1 MVLPNKMEE
10 LSRRKEVVMK
20 SSRNFLFAM
29 LVLFVLFCLLQ
40 INLPKKFVWSPTF
53 SHVDKQPLGCFV
65 FDSVLTQSLPNGYH
79 VTKKTFFQLDQ
90 EHAKEKISVL
100 MVVNQQDLKQLDVK
114 YLCNIARRGGKVMV
128 VASSSFDDGRNADT
142 VVGDTVGGGKMEE
155 VSVSDDS
162 HENPF
167 VDELERTF
175 KVKIEDGMYF
185 SLRGILSGLRAHDND
200 MYDTIYWNNRETM
213 YAVQPYRMFYN
224 MVGGTL
230 FVDSVPKVKRLAY
243 TLSTAGYDYKYD
255 SLYVGDFTRFDTIV
269 DKKERIER
277 IDTFAIKKVPAAVS
291 VPYGKG
297 EVIFVSSPLLFTNY
311 GMLEGNTFVYI
322 FRLMSYLADL
332 PVYRTEAYVKTD
344 AMLVAEQSPFREFIK
359 RPPLR
364 WALYLALLGVV
375 LFMIFTARRRQRV
388 IPIMS
393 KPANRSLE
401 FIQLIGTLYYQRK
414 DHVDLVRKKFKLFAE
429 ELRKTAGVD
438 ISDVNTDDREY
449 LLLAEKTG
457 MNCDRLKKVIRQIRL
472 VLHSEDNIS
481 VEEMRSLIDAMDT
494 IVRHAKNG

>member
-1 MVLPNKMEE
+1 
-10 LSRRKEVVMK
+10 MK

-40 INLPKKFVWSPTF
+40 VNLPKKFVWSPTF
-53 SHVDKQPLGCFV
+53 SHVDKQPFGCFV

-100 MVVNQQDLKQLDVK
+100 MVVDQHNLKQLDVK

-128 VASSSFDDGRNADT
+128 VASSSFDDGRNTDT
-142 VVGDTVGGGKMEE
+142 VV
-155 VSVSDDS
+155 
-162 HENPF
+162 

-175 KVKIEDGMYF
+175 KVRIEDGMYF
-185 SLRGILSGLRAHDND
+185 SLRGILAGLKAHDND

-213 YAVQPYRMFYN
+213 YAAQSYRMFYN

-243 TLSTAGYDYKYD
+243 TLSTAGYDYKLD
-255 SLYVGDFTRFDTIV
+255 SLYVGDFTGFDTIV
-269 DKKERIER
+269 DEKERIER
-277 IDTFAIKKVPAAVS
+277 IDTFAIKKVPTAVS

-364 WALYLALLGVV
+364 WALYLVLLGVV

-388 IPIMS
+388 IPIIS

-457 MNCDRLKKVIRQIRL
+457 MNSDRLKKVIRQIRL
-472 VLHSEDNIS
+472 VLHSEGNIS

>member
-1 MVLPNKMEE
+1 
-10 LSRRKEVVMK
+10 MK
-20 SSRNFLFAM
+20 SSRNFLFVM
-29 LVLFVLFCLLQ
+29 LALFVLFCLLQ
-40 INLPKKFVWSPTF
+40 VNLPKKFVWSPTF
-53 SHVDKQPLGCFV
+53 SHVDKQPFGCFV

-100 MVVNQQDLKQLDVK
+100 MVVDQQNLKQLDVK

-142 VVGDTVGGGKMEE
+142 VV
-155 VSVSDDS
+155 
-162 HENPF
+162 

-175 KVKIEDGMYF
+175 NVRIEDGTYF
-185 SLRGILSGLRAHDND
+185 SLRGILAGLKAHDND

-213 YAVQPYRMFYN
+213 YAAQSYRMFYN

-243 TLSTAGYDYKYD
+243 TLSTAGYDYRQD
-255 SLYVGDFTRFDTIV
+255 SLYVGDFTGFDTIV
-269 DKKERIER
+269 DEKERIER
-277 IDTFAIKKVPAAVS
+277 IDTFAIKKIPVAVS

-311 GMLEGNTFVYI
+311 GMLEGNTAVYI

-457 MNCDRLKKVIRQIRL
+457 MNSNRLKKVIRQIRL
-472 VLHSEDNIS
+472 VLHSEGNIS

>member
-1 MVLPNKMEE
+1 
-10 LSRRKEVVMK
+10 MK

-40 INLPKKFVWSPTF
+40 VNLPKKFVWSPTF
-53 SHVDKQPLGCFV
+53 SHVDKQPFGCFV

-100 MVVNQQDLKQLDVK
+100 MVVDQQNLKQLDVK

-128 VASSSFDDGRNADT
+128 VASSSFDDGRNTDT
-142 VVGDTVGGGKMEE
+142 VV
-155 VSVSDDS
+155 
-162 HENPF
+162 

-175 KVKIEDGMYF
+175 KVRIEDGTYF
-185 SLRGILSGLRAHDND
+185 SLRGILAGLKAHDND

-213 YAVQPYRMFYN
+213 YAAQSYRMFYN

-243 TLSTAGYDYKYD
+243 TLSTAGYDYRHD
-255 SLYVGDFTRFDTIV
+255 SLYVGDFTGFDTIV

-277 IDTFAIKKVPAAVS
+277 IDTFAIKKVPTAVS

-457 MNCDRLKKVIRQIRL
+457 MNSDRLKKVIRQIRL
-472 VLHSEDNIS
+472 VLHSEGNIS

>member
-1 MVLPNKMEE
+1 
-10 LSRRKEVVMK
+10 MK
-20 SSRNFLFAM
+20 SSRNFFLAM
-29 LVLFVLFCLLQ
+29 LALFVLFCLLQ
-40 INLPKKFVWSPTF
+40 VNLPKKFVWSPTF
-53 SHVDKQPLGCFV
+53 SHIDKQPFGCFV
-65 FDSVLTQSLPNGYH
+65 FDSVLTQSLPNGYQ

-90 EHAKEKISVL
+90 EHTQEKISVL
-100 MVVNQQDLKQLDVK
+100 MVVDQQDLKQLDVK

-142 VVGDTVGGGKMEE
+142 IAVDTVGGGEVEK

-162 HENPF
+162 PENPF

-175 KVKIEDGMYF
+175 KVKIENHSYF
-185 SLRGILSGLRAHDND
+185 SLRGILGGLKAHDND
-200 MYDTIYWNNRETM
+200 MYDTIYWNDRETM
-213 YAVQPYRMFYN
+213 YGAQSYRMFYN

-243 TLSTAGYDYKYD
+243 ILQVADYAPLQD
-255 SLYVGDFTRFDTIV
+255 SLYVGELCSFDTIWN
-269 DKKERIER
+269 KKYEIER
-277 IDTFAIKKVPAAVS
+277 IDTFAVKKVPTAVS

-311 GMLEGNTFVYI
+311 GMLEGNTSVYI
-322 FRLMSYLADL
+322 YRLMSYLADL
-332 PVYRTEAYVKTD
+332 PVYRTEAYAKTD
-344 AMLVAEQSPFREFIK
+344 AMVVAEQSPLREFIK

-364 WALYLALLGVV
+364 WALYLAMLGVI

-388 IPIMS
+388 IPVIS

-438 ISDVNTDDREY
+438 ISDVNADDSEY

-457 MNCDRLKKVIRQIRL
+457 MDKEKLKKVIRQIRF
-472 VLHSEDNIS
+472 VLHSEVNIS
-481 VEEMRSLIDAMDT
+481 VEEMRSLIEAMNT
-494 IVRHAKNG
+494 IANHAKNG

>member
-1 MVLPNKMEE
+1 
-10 LSRRKEVVMK
+10 
-20 SSRNFLFAM
+20 M

-40 INLPKKFVWSPTF
+40 VNLPKKFVWSPTF

-100 MVVNQQDLKQLDVK
+100 MVVDQQNLKQLDVK

-128 VASSSFDDGRNADT
+128 VASGSFDDGRNADT
-142 VVGDTVGGGKMEE
+142 VVVA
-155 VSVSDDS
+155 
-162 HENPF
+162 
-167 VDELERTF
+167 ELERTF
-175 KVKIEDGMYF
+175 NVRIEDGTYF
-185 SLRGILSGLRAHDND
+185 SLRGILAGLKAHDND

-213 YAVQPYRMFYN
+213 YAAQSYRMFYN

-243 TLSTAGYDYKYD
+243 TLSTAGYDYKLD
-255 SLYVGDFTRFDTIV
+255 SLYVGDFTGFDTIV
-269 DKKERIER
+269 DEKERIER
-277 IDTFAIKKVPAAVS
+277 IDTFAIKKVPTAVS

-311 GMLEGNTFVYI
+311 GMLEGNTSVYI

-457 MNCDRLKKVIRQIRL
+457 MNSDRLKKVIRQIRL
-472 VLHSEDNIS
+472 VLHSEGNIS

>member
-1 MVLPNKMEE
+1 
-10 LSRRKEVVMK
+10 MK

-40 INLPKKFVWSPTF
+40 VNLPKKFVWSPTF
-53 SHVDKQPLGCFV
+53 SHVDKQPFGCFV

-100 MVVNQQDLKQLDVK
+100 MVVDQQNLKQLDVK

-128 VASSSFDDGRNADT
+128 VASGSFDDGRNADT
-142 VVGDTVGGGKMEE
+142 VV
-155 VSVSDDS
+155 
-162 HENPF
+162 

-175 KVKIEDGMYF
+175 KVRIEDGTYF
-185 SLRGILSGLRAHDND
+185 SLRGILSGLKAHDND

-213 YAVQPYRMFYN
+213 YAAQSYRMFYN

-277 IDTFAIKKVPAAVS
+277 IDTFAIKKIPAAVS

-457 MNCDRLKKVIRQIRL
+457 MNSDRLKKVIRQIRL
-472 VLHSEDNIS
+472 VLHSEGNIS

>member
-10 LSRRKEVVMK
+10 VSRRKEVVMK

-40 INLPKKFVWSPTF
+40 VNLPKKFVWSPTF

-65 FDSVLTQSLPNGYH
+65 FDSILAQSLPNGYH

-100 MVVNQQDLKQLDVK
+100 MVVDQQNLKQLDVK

-128 VASSSFDDGRNADT
+128 VASGSFDDGRNADT
-142 VVGDTVGGGKMEE
+142 VV
-155 VSVSDDS
+155 
-162 HENPF
+162 

-175 KVKIEDGMYF
+175 KVKIEDGIYF
-185 SLRGILSGLRAHDND
+185 SLRGILNGLRAHDND

-213 YAVQPYRMFYN
+213 YAAQSYRMFYN

-414 DHVDLVRKKFKLFAE
+414 DHVNLVRKKFKLFAE

-438 ISDVNTDDREY
+438 ISEVNTDDREY

-457 MNCDRLKKVIRQIRL
+457 MNSDRLKKVIRQIRL
-472 VLHSEDNIS
+472 VLHSEGNIS
-481 VEEMRSLIDAMDT
+481 VEEMRSLIDAMDA
-494 IVRHAKNG
+494 IVSHAKNG

>member
-1 MVLPNKMEE
+1 
-10 LSRRKEVVMK
+10 MK

-40 INLPKKFVWSPTF
+40 VNLPKKFVWSPTF

-100 MVVNQQDLKQLDVK
+100 MVVDQQNLKQLDVK

-142 VVGDTVGGGKMEE
+142 VV
-155 VSVSDDS
+155 
-162 HENPF
+162 

-175 KVKIEDGMYF
+175 KVKIEDGLYF
-185 SLRGILSGLRAHDND
+185 SLRGILSGLKAHDND

-213 YAVQPYRMFYN
+213 YAAQSYRMFYN

-243 TLSTAGYDYKYD
+243 TLSTAGYDYKLD

-269 DKKERIER
+269 DEKERIER
-277 IDTFAIKKVPAAVS
+277 IDTFAIKKIPTAVS

-311 GMLEGNTFVYI
+311 GMLEGNTSVYI

-457 MNCDRLKKVIRQIRL
+457 MNSDRLKKVIRQIRL
-472 VLHSEDNIS
+472 VLHSEGNIS

>member
-1 MVLPNKMEE
+1 
-10 LSRRKEVVMK
+10 MK

-40 INLPKKFVWSPTF
+40 VNLPKKFVWSPTF

-100 MVVNQQDLKQLDVK
+100 MVVDQQNLKQLDVK

-128 VASSSFDDGRNADT
+128 VASSSFDDCRNADT
-142 VVGDTVGGGKMEE
+142 VV
-155 VSVSDDS
+155 
-162 HENPF
+162 

-175 KVKIEDGMYF
+175 KVKIEDGIYF
-185 SLRGILSGLRAHDND
+185 SLRGILSGLKAHDND

-213 YAVQPYRMFYN
+213 YAAQSYRMFYN

-277 IDTFAIKKVPAAVS
+277 IDTFAIKKIPTAVS

-449 LLLAEKTG
+449 QLLAEKTG

-472 VLHSEDNIS
+472 VLHSEGNIS

>member
-40 INLPKKFVWSPTF
+40 VNLPKKFVWSPTF

-142 VVGDTVGGGKMEE
+142 VV
-155 VSVSDDS
+155 
-162 HENPF
+162 

-175 KVKIEDGMYF
+175 KVKIEDGRFF
-185 SLRGILSGLRAHDND
+185 SLRGILSGLREHDND

-213 YAVQPYRMFYN
+213 YAAQSYRMFYN

-243 TLSTAGYDYKYD
+243 TLSTAGYDYKHD

-277 IDTFAIKKVPAAVS
+277 IDTFAIKKVPTAVS

-388 IPIMS
+388 IPIIS

-457 MNCDRLKKVIRQIRL
+457 MNSDRLKKVIRQIRL
-472 VLHSEDNIS
+472 ALHSEGNIS

-494 IVRHAKNG
+494 IIRHAKNG

>member
-40 INLPKKFVWSPTF
+40 VNLPKKFVWSPTF

-100 MVVNQQDLKQLDVK
+100 MVVDQQDLKRLDVK

-142 VVGDTVGGGKMEE
+142 VV
-155 VSVSDDS
+155 
-162 HENPF
+162 

-175 KVKIEDGMYF
+175 KVKIEDGIYF

-213 YAVQPYRMFYN
+213 YAALSYRMFYN

-277 IDTFAIKKVPAAVS
+277 IDTFAIKKIPTAVS

-449 LLLAEKTG
+449 QLLAEKTG
-457 MNCDRLKKVIRQIRL
+457 MNSDRLKKVIRQIRL
-472 VLHSEDNIS
+472 VLHSEGNIS

>member
-1 MVLPNKMEE
+1 
-10 LSRRKEVVMK
+10 MK

-40 INLPKKFVWSPTF
+40 VNLPKKFVWSPTF
-53 SHVDKQPLGCFV
+53 SHVDKQPFGCFV

-100 MVVNQQDLKQLDVK
+100 MVVDQQNLKQLDVK

-142 VVGDTVGGGKMEE
+142 VV
-155 VSVSDDS
+155 
-162 HENPF
+162 

-175 KVKIEDGMYF
+175 KVKIEDGIYF
-185 SLRGILSGLRAHDND
+185 SLRGILSGLKAHDND

-213 YAVQPYRMFYN
+213 YAAQSYRMFYN

-243 TLSTAGYDYKYD
+243 TLSTAGYDYKHD

-277 IDTFAIKKVPAAVS
+277 IDTFAIKKIPAAVS

-438 ISDVNTDDREY
+438 ISEVNTDDSEY

-457 MNCDRLKKVIRQIRL
+457 MNSDRLKKVIRQIRL
-472 VLHSEDNIS
+472 VLHSEGNIS

>member
-1 MVLPNKMEE
+1 
-10 LSRRKEVVMK
+10 MK

-40 INLPKKFVWSPTF
+40 VNLPKKFVWSPTF
-53 SHVDKQPLGCFV
+53 SHVDKQPFGCFV

-100 MVVNQQDLKQLDVK
+100 MVVDQENLKQLDVK

-142 VVGDTVGGGKMEE
+142 VV
-155 VSVSDDS
+155 
-162 HENPF
+162 

-175 KVKIEDGMYF
+175 KVRIEDGLYF
-185 SLRGILSGLRAHDND
+185 SLRGILAGLKAHDND

-213 YAVQPYRMFYN
+213 YAAQSYRMFYN

-243 TLSTAGYDYKYD
+243 TLSTAGYDYKLD

-269 DKKERIER
+269 DEKERIER
-277 IDTFAIKKVPAAVS
+277 IDTFAIKKVPTAVS

-311 GMLEGNTFVYI
+311 GMLEGNTSVYI

-414 DHVDLVRKKFKLFAE
+414 DHVNLVRKKFKLFAE

-457 MNCDRLKKVIRQIRL
+457 MNSDRLKKVIRQIRL
-472 VLHSEDNIS
+472 VLHSEGNIS

>member
-1 MVLPNKMEE
+1 
-10 LSRRKEVVMK
+10 MK

-40 INLPKKFVWSPTF
+40 VNLPKKFVWSPTF

-100 MVVNQQDLKQLDVK
+100 MVVDQQNLKQLDVK

-142 VVGDTVGGGKMEE
+142 VVV
-155 VSVSDDS
+155 
-162 HENPF
+162 N
-167 VDELERTF
+167 ELERTF
-175 KVKIEDGMYF
+175 KVKIEDGLYF
-185 SLRGILSGLRAHDND
+185 SLRGILAGLKAHDND

-213 YAVQPYRMFYN
+213 YAAQSYRMFYN

-388 IPIMS
+388 IPIIS
-393 KPANRSLE
+393 KPANRPLE

-457 MNCDRLKKVIRQIRL
+457 MNSDRLKKVIRQIRL
-472 VLHSEDNIS
+472 VLHSEGNIS

>member
-20 SSRNFLFAM
+20 SSRNFLFVM

-40 INLPKKFVWSPTF
+40 VNLPKKFVWSPTF

-100 MVVNQQDLKQLDVK
+100 MVVDQQNLKQLDVK

-128 VASSSFDDGRNADT
+128 VASGSFDDGRNADT
-142 VVGDTVGGGKMEE
+142 VV
-155 VSVSDDS
+155 
-162 HENPF
+162 

-175 KVKIEDGMYF
+175 KVRIEDGTYF
-185 SLRGILSGLRAHDND
+185 SLRGILAGLKAHDND

-213 YAVQPYRMFYN
+213 YAAQSYRMFYN

-243 TLSTAGYDYKYD
+243 TLSTAGYDYKHD

-414 DHVDLVRKKFKLFAE
+414 DHVNLVRKKFKLFAE

-438 ISDVNTDDREY
+438 ISDVNTDDSEY

-457 MNCDRLKKVIRQIRL
+457 MNSDRLKKVIRQIRL
-472 VLHSEDNIS
+472 VLHSEGNIS

>member
-1 MVLPNKMEE
+1 
-10 LSRRKEVVMK
+10 MK

-40 INLPKKFVWSPTF
+40 VNLPKKFVWSPTF
-53 SHVDKQPLGCFV
+53 SHVDKQPFGCFV

-100 MVVNQQDLKQLDVK
+100 MVVDQQNLKQLDVK

-128 VASSSFDDGRNADT
+128 VASGSFDDGRNADT
-142 VVGDTVGGGKMEE
+142 VV
-155 VSVSDDS
+155 
-162 HENPF
+162 

-175 KVKIEDGMYF
+175 NVRIEDGTYF
-185 SLRGILSGLRAHDND
+185 SLRGILAGLKAHDND

-213 YAVQPYRMFYN
+213 YAAQSYRMFYN

-243 TLSTAGYDYKYD
+243 TLSTAGYDYRHD
-255 SLYVGDFTRFDTIV
+255 SLYVGDFTGFDTIV
-269 DKKERIER
+269 DEKERIER
-277 IDTFAIKKVPAAVS
+277 IDTFAIKKIPVAVS

-311 GMLEGNTFVYI
+311 GMLEGNTSVYI

-457 MNCDRLKKVIRQIRL
+457 MNSDRLKKVIRQIRL
-472 VLHSEDNIS
+472 VLHSEGNIS

>member
-40 INLPKKFVWSPTF
+40 VNLPKKFVWSPTF
-53 SHVDKQPLGCFV
+53 SHVDKQPFGCFV

-100 MVVNQQDLKQLDVK
+100 MVVDQQNLKQLDVK

-128 VASSSFDDGRNADT
+128 VASGSFDDGRNADT
-142 VVGDTVGGGKMEE
+142 VV
-155 VSVSDDS
+155 
-162 HENPF
+162 

-175 KVKIEDGMYF
+175 KVRIEDGTYF
-185 SLRGILSGLRAHDND
+185 SLRGILSGLKAHDND

-213 YAVQPYRMFYN
+213 YAAQPYRMFYN

-457 MNCDRLKKVIRQIRL
+457 MNSDRLKKVIRQIRL
-472 VLHSEDNIS
+472 VLHSEGNIS

>member
-1 MVLPNKMEE
+1 
-10 LSRRKEVVMK
+10 
-20 SSRNFLFAM
+20 M

-40 INLPKKFVWSPTF
+40 VNLPKKFVWSPTF

-100 MVVNQQDLKQLDVK
+100 MVVDQQNLKQLDVK

-142 VVGDTVGGGKMEE
+142 VV
-155 VSVSDDS
+155 
-162 HENPF
+162 

-175 KVKIEDGMYF
+175 KVRIEDGTYF
-185 SLRGILSGLRAHDND
+185 SLRGILAGLKAHDND

-213 YAVQPYRMFYN
+213 YAAQSYRMFYN

-243 TLSTAGYDYKYD
+243 TLSTAGYDYRHD
-255 SLYVGDFTRFDTIV
+255 SLYVGDFTGFDTIV
-269 DKKERIER
+269 DEKERIER
-277 IDTFAIKKVPAAVS
+277 IDTFAIKKVPTAVS

-457 MNCDRLKKVIRQIRL
+457 MNSDRLKKVIRQIRL
-472 VLHSEDNIS
+472 VLHSEGNIS

>member
-1 MVLPNKMEE
+1 MVLQNKMEE
-10 LSRRKEVVMK
+10 FPRRKEVVMK
-20 SSRNFLFAM
+20 SSRNFLLAM

-40 INLPKKFVWSPTF
+40 VNLPKKFVWSPTF

-65 FDSVLTQSLPNGYH
+65 FDSILAQSLPNGYH

-100 MVVNQQDLKQLDVK
+100 MVVDQQNLKQLDVK

-128 VASSSFDDGRNADT
+128 VASGSFDDGRNADT
-142 VVGDTVGGGKMEE
+142 VV
-155 VSVSDDS
+155 
-162 HENPF
+162 

-175 KVKIEDGMYF
+175 KVRIEDGTYF
-185 SLRGILSGLRAHDND
+185 SLRGILAGLKAHDND

-213 YAVQPYRMFYN
+213 YAAQPYRMFYN

-243 TLSTAGYDYKYD
+243 TLSTAGYDYRHD
-255 SLYVGDFTRFDTIV
+255 SLYVGDFTGFDTIV
-269 DKKERIER
+269 DEKERIER

-311 GMLEGNTFVYI
+311 GMLEGNTSVYI

-364 WALYLALLGVV
+364 WAFYLALLGVV

-414 DHVDLVRKKFKLFAE
+414 DHVNLVRKKFKLFAE

-438 ISDVNTDDREY
+438 ISDVNTDDSEY

-472 VLHSEDNIS
+472 VLHSEGNIS

>member
-1 MVLPNKMEE
+1 
-10 LSRRKEVVMK
+10 MK

-40 INLPKKFVWSPTF
+40 VNLPKKFVWSPTF
-53 SHVDKQPLGCFV
+53 SHVDKQPFGCFV

-90 EHAKEKISVL
+90 EHAKERISVL
-100 MVVNQQDLKQLDVK
+100 MVVDQQDLKQLDVK

-142 VVGDTVGGGKMEE
+142 VV
-155 VSVSDDS
+155 
-162 HENPF
+162 

-175 KVKIEDGMYF
+175 KVRIEDGIYF
-185 SLRGILSGLRAHDND
+185 SLRGILSGLKAHDND

-213 YAVQPYRMFYN
+213 YAAQPYRMFYN

-277 IDTFAIKKVPAAVS
+277 IDTFAIKKVPTAVS

-429 ELRKTAGVD
+429 ELRKTACVD

-472 VLHSEDNIS
+472 VLHSEGNIS

>member
-20 SSRNFLFAM
+20 SSRNFLFVM

-40 INLPKKFVWSPTF
+40 VNLPKKFVWSPTF
-53 SHVDKQPLGCFV
+53 SHVDKQPFGCFV

-100 MVVNQQDLKQLDVK
+100 MVVDQQNLKQLDVK

-142 VVGDTVGGGKMEE
+142 VV
-155 VSVSDDS
+155 
-162 HENPF
+162 

-213 YAVQPYRMFYN
+213 YAAQPYRMFYN

-269 DKKERIER
+269 GKKERIER

-388 IPIMS
+388 IPIRS

-401 FIQLIGTLYYQRK
+401 FLQLIGTLYYQRK

-449 LLLAEKTG
+449 QLLAEKTG

-472 VLHSEDNIS
+472 VLHSEGNIS

>member
-1 MVLPNKMEE
+1 MVLQNKMEE

-40 INLPKKFVWSPTF
+40 VNLPKKFVWSPTF

-65 FDSVLTQSLPNGYH
+65 FDSVLAQSLPNGYH

-128 VASSSFDDGRNADT
+128 VASSSLDDGRNADT
-142 VVGDTVGGGKMEE
+142 VV
-155 VSVSDDS
+155 
-162 HENPF
+162 

-175 KVKIEDGMYF
+175 KVKIEDGMFF
-185 SLRGILSGLRAHDND
+185 SLRGILAGLKAHDND

-213 YAVQPYRMFYN
+213 YAAQSYRMFYN

-243 TLSTAGYDYKYD
+243 TLSTAGYDYKHD

-311 GMLEGNTFVYI
+311 GMLEGNTFGYI

-438 ISDVNTDDREY
+438 ISDVNTDDSEY

-472 VLHSEDNIS
+472 VLHSEGNIS

-494 IVRHAKNG
+494 IVSHAKNG

>member
-1 MVLPNKMEE
+1 
-10 LSRRKEVVMK
+10 MK

-40 INLPKKFVWSPTF
+40 VNLPKKFVWSPTF
-53 SHVDKQPLGCFV
+53 SHVDKQPFGCFV

-100 MVVNQQDLKQLDVK
+100 MVVDQHNLKQLDVK

-142 VVGDTVGGGKMEE
+142 VV
-155 VSVSDDS
+155 
-162 HENPF
+162 

-175 KVKIEDGMYF
+175 KVKIEDGTYF

-213 YAVQPYRMFYN
+213 YAAQPYKMFYN

-243 TLSTAGYDYKYD
+243 TLSTAGYDYKHD
-255 SLYVGDFTRFDTIV
+255 SLYVGDFTSFDTIV
-269 DKKERIER
+269 DEKERIER
-277 IDTFAIKKVPAAVS
+277 IDTFAIKKVPTAVS

-311 GMLEGNTFVYI
+311 GMLEGNTSVYI

-438 ISDVNTDDREY
+438 ISDVNADDREY

-457 MNCDRLKKVIRQIRL
+457 MNSDRLKKVIRQIRL
-472 VLHSEDNIS
+472 VLHSEGNIS

>member
-1 MVLPNKMEE
+1 
-10 LSRRKEVVMK
+10 MK

-40 INLPKKFVWSPTF
+40 VNLPKKFVWSPTF
-53 SHVDKQPLGCFV
+53 SHVDKQPFGCFV

-100 MVVNQQDLKQLDVK
+100 MVVDQQDLKQLDVK

-142 VVGDTVGGGKMEE
+142 VV
-155 VSVSDDS
+155 
-162 HENPF
+162 

-175 KVKIEDGMYF
+175 KVRIEDGLYF
-185 SLRGILSGLRAHDND
+185 SLRGILAGLKAHDND

-213 YAVQPYRMFYN
+213 YAAQSYRMFYN

-311 GMLEGNTFVYI
+311 GMLEGNTSVYI

-449 LLLAEKTG
+449 QLLAEKTG
-457 MNCDRLKKVIRQIRL
+457 MNSDRLKKVIRQIRL
-472 VLHSEDNIS
+472 VLHSEGNIS

>member
-1 MVLPNKMEE
+1 
-10 LSRRKEVVMK
+10 MK

-40 INLPKKFVWSPTF
+40 VNLPKKFVWSPTF

-100 MVVNQQDLKQLDVK
+100 MVVDQQNLKQLDVK

-128 VASSSFDDGRNADT
+128 VASGSFDDGRNADT
-142 VVGDTVGGGKMEE
+142 VV
-155 VSVSDDS
+155 
-162 HENPF
+162 

-175 KVKIEDGMYF
+175 KVRIEDGTYF
-185 SLRGILSGLRAHDND
+185 SLRGILAGLKAHDND

-213 YAVQPYRMFYN
+213 YAAQPYRMFYN

-243 TLSTAGYDYKYD
+243 TLSTAGYDYRHD
-255 SLYVGDFTRFDTIV
+255 SLYVGDFTGFDTIV
-269 DKKERIER
+269 DEKERIER
-277 IDTFAIKKVPAAVS
+277 IDTFAIKKIPVAVS

-311 GMLEGNTFVYI
+311 GMLEGNTSVYI
-322 FRLMSYLADL
+322 FRLMSYLAGL

-393 KPANRSLE
+393 KPTNRSLE

-414 DHVDLVRKKFKLFAE
+414 DHVNLVRKKFKLFAE

-438 ISDVNTDDREY
+438 ISEVNTDDSEY

-457 MNCDRLKKVIRQIRL
+457 MNSDRLKKVIRQIRL
-472 VLHSEDNIS
+472 VLHSESNIS
-481 VEEMRSLIDAMDT
+481 VEEMRSLIDAMDA
-494 IVRHAKNG
+494 IVSHAKNG

>member
-20 SSRNFLFAM
+20 SSRNFLFVM

-40 INLPKKFVWSPTF
+40 VNLPKKFVWSPTF

-100 MVVNQQDLKQLDVK
+100 MVVNQQNLKQLDVK

-142 VVGDTVGGGKMEE
+142 VV
-155 VSVSDDS
+155 
-162 HENPF
+162 

-175 KVKIEDGMYF
+175 KVRIEGGTYF
-185 SLRGILSGLRAHDND
+185 SLRGILSGLKAHDND

-213 YAVQPYRMFYN
+213 YAAQSYRMFYN

-277 IDTFAIKKVPAAVS
+277 IDTFAIKKVPTAVS

-449 LLLAEKTG
+449 QLLAEKTG

-472 VLHSEDNIS
+472 VLHSEGNIS

>member
-1 MVLPNKMEE
+1 
-10 LSRRKEVVMK
+10 MK

-40 INLPKKFVWSPTF
+40 VNLPKKFVWSPTF
-53 SHVDKQPLGCFV
+53 SHVDKQPFGCFV

-100 MVVNQQDLKQLDVK
+100 MVVDQQNLKQLDVK

-142 VVGDTVGGGKMEE
+142 VV
-155 VSVSDDS
+155 
-162 HENPF
+162 

-185 SLRGILSGLRAHDND
+185 SLRGILSGLKAHDND

-213 YAVQPYRMFYN
+213 YAAQSYRMFYN

-243 TLSTAGYDYKYD
+243 TLSTAGYDYRHD
-255 SLYVGDFTRFDTIV
+255 SLYVGDFTGFDTIV
-269 DKKERIER
+269 DEKERIER

-457 MNCDRLKKVIRQIRL
+457 MNSDRLKKVIRQIRL
-472 VLHSEDNIS
+472 VLHSEGNIS

>member
-1 MVLPNKMEE
+1 
-10 LSRRKEVVMK
+10 MK

-40 INLPKKFVWSPTF
+40 VNLPKRFVWSPTF
-53 SHVDKQPLGCFV
+53 SHVDKQPFGCFV

-100 MVVNQQDLKQLDVK
+100 MVVDQHNLKQLDVK

-142 VVGDTVGGGKMEE
+142 VV
-155 VSVSDDS
+155 
-162 HENPF
+162 

-175 KVKIEDGMYF
+175 KVRIEDGTYF
-185 SLRGILSGLRAHDND
+185 SLRGILSGLKAHDND

-213 YAVQPYRMFYN
+213 YAAQPYKMFYN

-243 TLSTAGYDYKYD
+243 TLSTAGYDYKLD
-255 SLYVGDFTRFDTIV
+255 SLYVGDFTGFDTIV
-269 DKKERIER
+269 DEKERIER
-277 IDTFAIKKVPAAVS
+277 IDTFAIKKIPTAVS

-311 GMLEGNTFVYI
+311 GMLEGNTSVYI

-457 MNCDRLKKVIRQIRL
+457 MNSDRLKKVIRQIRL
-472 VLHSEDNIS
+472 VLHSEGNIS

>member
-1 MVLPNKMEE
+1 
-10 LSRRKEVVMK
+10 MK

-40 INLPKKFVWSPTF
+40 VNLPKKFVWSPTF

-90 EHAKEKISVL
+90 EHAKERISVL
-100 MVVNQQDLKQLDVK
+100 MVVDQHNLKQLDVK

-128 VASSSFDDGRNADT
+128 VASSSFDDGRNTDT
-142 VVGDTVGGGKMEE
+142 VV
-155 VSVSDDS
+155 
-162 HENPF
+162 

-175 KVKIEDGMYF
+175 KVKIEDGLYF
-185 SLRGILSGLRAHDND
+185 SLRGILSGLKAHDND

-213 YAVQPYRMFYN
+213 YAAQSYRMFYN

-243 TLSTAGYDYKYD
+243 TLSTAGYDYRHD

-269 DKKERIER
+269 DEKERIER
-277 IDTFAIKKVPAAVS
+277 IDTFAIKKIPTAVS

-311 GMLEGNTFVYI
+311 GMLEGNTSVYI

-449 LLLAEKTG
+449 LFLAEKTG
-457 MNCDRLKKVIRQIRL
+457 MNSNRLKKVIRQIRL
-472 VLHSEDNIS
+472 VLHSEGNIS

>member
-1 MVLPNKMEE
+1 
-10 LSRRKEVVMK
+10 
-20 SSRNFLFAM
+20 M

-40 INLPKKFVWSPTF
+40 VNLPKKFVWSPTF
-53 SHVDKQPLGCFV
+53 SHVDKQPFGCFV

-100 MVVNQQDLKQLDVK
+100 MVVDQQNLKQLDVK

-142 VVGDTVGGGKMEE
+142 VV
-155 VSVSDDS
+155 
-162 HENPF
+162 

-175 KVKIEDGMYF
+175 NVRIEDGTYF
-185 SLRGILSGLRAHDND
+185 SLRGILAGLKAHDND

-213 YAVQPYRMFYN
+213 YAAQSYRMFYN

-243 TLSTAGYDYKYD
+243 TLSTAGYDYKLD
-255 SLYVGDFTRFDTIV
+255 SLYVGDFTSFDTIV
-269 DKKERIER
+269 DEKERIER
-277 IDTFAIKKVPAAVS
+277 IDTFAIKKVPTAVS

-457 MNCDRLKKVIRQIRL
+457 MNSDRLKKVIRQIRL
-472 VLHSEDNIS
+472 VLHSEGNIS

>member
-40 INLPKKFVWSPTF
+40 VNLPKKFVWSPTF

-100 MVVNQQDLKQLDVK
+100 MVVDQQDLKQLDVK

-142 VVGDTVGGGKMEE
+142 VV
-155 VSVSDDS
+155 
-162 HENPF
+162 

-175 KVKIEDGMYF
+175 KVRIEDGMYF
-185 SLRGILSGLRAHDND
+185 SLRGILAGLKAHDND

-213 YAVQPYRMFYN
+213 YAAQSYRMFYN

-243 TLSTAGYDYKYD
+243 TLSTAGYDCKHD
-255 SLYVGDFTRFDTIV
+255 SLYVGDFTGFDTIV
-269 DKKERIER
+269 DEKERIER
-277 IDTFAIKKVPAAVS
+277 IDTFAIKKIPTAVS

-311 GMLEGNTFVYI
+311 GMLEGNTSVYI

-457 MNCDRLKKVIRQIRL
+457 MNSDRLKKVIRQIRL
-472 VLHSEDNIS
+472 VLHSEGNIS

>member
-1 MVLPNKMEE
+1 MVPQNKTEE
-10 LSRRKEVVMK
+10 FPRRKEVVMK

-40 INLPKKFVWSPTF
+40 VNLPKKFVWSPTF

-65 FDSVLTQSLPNGYH
+65 FDSILTQSLPNGYH

-142 VVGDTVGGGKMEE
+142 VV
-155 VSVSDDS
+155 
-162 HENPF
+162 

-175 KVKIEDGMYF
+175 KVKIEDGMFF

-213 YAVQPYRMFYN
+213 YAAQSYRMFYN

-311 GMLEGNTFVYI
+311 GMLEGNTSVYI

-438 ISDVNTDDREY
+438 ISDVNTDDSEY

-457 MNCDRLKKVIRQIRL
+457 MNSDRLKKVIRQVRL
-472 VLHSEDNIS
+472 VLHSEGNIS

-494 IVRHAKNG
+494 IVSHAKNG

>member
-1 MVLPNKMEE
+1 MVLQSKMEE
-10 LSRRKEVVMK
+10 FPRRKEVVMK

-40 INLPKKFVWSPTF
+40 VNLPKKFVWSPTF

-100 MVVNQQDLKQLDVK
+100 MVVDQQNLKQLDVK

-128 VASSSFDDGRNADT
+128 VASGSFDDGRNADT
-142 VVGDTVGGGKMEE
+142 VV
-155 VSVSDDS
+155 
-162 HENPF
+162 

-175 KVKIEDGMYF
+175 NVRIEDGTYF
-185 SLRGILSGLRAHDND
+185 SLRGILAGLKAHDND

-213 YAVQPYRMFYN
+213 YAAQSYRMFYN

-243 TLSTAGYDYKYD
+243 TLSTAGYDYKLD
-255 SLYVGDFTRFDTIV
+255 SLYVGDFTGFDTIV
-269 DKKERIER
+269 DEKERIER
-277 IDTFAIKKVPAAVS
+277 IDTFAIKKVPVAVS

-359 RPPLR
+359 RPSLR

-414 DHVDLVRKKFKLFAE
+414 EHVDLVRKKFKLFAE

-457 MNCDRLKKVIRQIRL
+457 MNSDRLKKVIRQIRL
-472 VLHSEDNIS
+472 VLHSEGNIS

>member
-1 MVLPNKMEE
+1 
-10 LSRRKEVVMK
+10 MK

-40 INLPKKFVWSPTF
+40 VNLPKKFVWSPTF

-100 MVVNQQDLKQLDVK
+100 MVVDQQNLKQLDVK

-142 VVGDTVGGGKMEE
+142 VV
-155 VSVSDDS
+155 
-162 HENPF
+162 

-175 KVKIEDGMYF
+175 KVRIEDGTYF
-185 SLRGILSGLRAHDND
+185 SLRGILAGLKAHDND

-213 YAVQPYRMFYN
+213 YAAQSYRMFYN

-243 TLSTAGYDYKYD
+243 TLSTAGYDYRLD
-255 SLYVGDFTRFDTIV
+255 SLYVGDFTGFDTIV
-269 DKKERIER
+269 DEKERIER
-277 IDTFAIKKVPAAVS
+277 IDTFAIKKVPTAVS

-457 MNCDRLKKVIRQIRL
+457 MNSDRLKKVIRQIRL
-472 VLHSEDNIS
+472 VLHSEGNIS

>member
-1 MVLPNKMEE
+1 
-10 LSRRKEVVMK
+10 MK

-40 INLPKKFVWSPTF
+40 VNLPKKFVWSPTF
-53 SHVDKQPLGCFV
+53 SHVDKQPFGCFV

-100 MVVNQQDLKQLDVK
+100 MVVDQQNLKQLDVK

-128 VASSSFDDGRNADT
+128 VASGSFDDGRNADT
-142 VVGDTVGGGKMEE
+142 VV
-155 VSVSDDS
+155 
-162 HENPF
+162 

-175 KVKIEDGMYF
+175 KVRIEDGTYF
-185 SLRGILSGLRAHDND
+185 SLRGILAGLKAHDND
-200 MYDTIYWNNRETM
+200 MYDTIYWNDRETM
-213 YAVQPYRMFYN
+213 YAAQSYRMFYN

-243 TLSTAGYDYKYD
+243 TLSTAGYDYRHD
-255 SLYVGDFTRFDTIV
+255 SLYVGDFTGFDTIV
-269 DKKERIER
+269 DEKERIER

-457 MNCDRLKKVIRQIRL
+457 MNSDRLKKVIRQIRL
-472 VLHSEDNIS
+472 VLHSEGNIS

>member
-1 MVLPNKMEE
+1 
-10 LSRRKEVVMK
+10 MK

-40 INLPKKFVWSPTF
+40 VNLPKKFVWSPTF
-53 SHVDKQPLGCFV
+53 SHVDKQPFGCFV

-100 MVVNQQDLKQLDVK
+100 MVVDQQDLKQLDVK

-142 VVGDTVGGGKMEE
+142 VV
-155 VSVSDDS
+155 
-162 HENPF
+162 

-175 KVKIEDGMYF
+175 KVRIEDGMYF
-185 SLRGILSGLRAHDND
+185 SLRGILAGLKAHDND

-213 YAVQPYRMFYN
+213 YAAQSYRMFYN

-243 TLSTAGYDYKYD
+243 TLSTAGYDYKLD
-255 SLYVGDFTRFDTIV
+255 SLYVGDFTGFDTIV
-269 DKKERIER
+269 DEKERIER
-277 IDTFAIKKVPAAVS
+277 IDTFAIKKVPTAVS

-311 GMLEGNTFVYI
+311 GMLEGNTSVYI

-449 LLLAEKTG
+449 QLLAEKTG
-457 MNCDRLKKVIRQIRL
+457 MNSDRLKKVIRQIRL
-472 VLHSEDNIS
+472 VLHSEGNIS

>member
-1 MVLPNKMEE
+1 
-10 LSRRKEVVMK
+10 MK

-40 INLPKKFVWSPTF
+40 VNLPKKFVWSPTF
-53 SHVDKQPLGCFV
+53 SHVDKQPFGCFV

-100 MVVNQQDLKQLDVK
+100 MVVDQQDLKQLDVK

-142 VVGDTVGGGKMEE
+142 VV
-155 VSVSDDS
+155 
-162 HENPF
+162 

-175 KVKIEDGMYF
+175 KVRIEDGIYF
-185 SLRGILSGLRAHDND
+185 SLRGILSGLKAHDND

-213 YAVQPYRMFYN
+213 YAAQSYRMFYN

-311 GMLEGNTFVYI
+311 GMLEGNTSVYI

-449 LLLAEKTG
+449 QLLAEKTG
-457 MNCDRLKKVIRQIRL
+457 MNSDRLKKVIRQIRL
-472 VLHSEDNIS
+472 VLHSEGNIS

>member
-1 MVLPNKMEE
+1 MVLQNKMEE

-40 INLPKKFVWSPTF
+40 VNLPKKFVWSPTF

-100 MVVNQQDLKQLDVK
+100 MVVDQQDLKQLDVK

-142 VVGDTVGGGKMEE
+142 VV
-155 VSVSDDS
+155 
-162 HENPF
+162 

-175 KVKIEDGMYF
+175 KVKIEDGIYF
-185 SLRGILSGLRAHDND
+185 SLRGILSGLKAHDND

-213 YAVQPYRMFYN
+213 YAAQSYRMFYN

-277 IDTFAIKKVPAAVS
+277 IDTFAIKKIPTAVS

-414 DHVDLVRKKFKLFAE
+414 DHGDLVRKKFKLFAE

-449 LLLAEKTG
+449 QLLAEKTG

-472 VLHSEDNIS
+472 VLHSEGNIS

>member
-1 MVLPNKMEE
+1 
-10 LSRRKEVVMK
+10 
-20 SSRNFLFAM
+20 M

-40 INLPKKFVWSPTF
+40 VNLPKKFVWSPTF
-53 SHVDKQPLGCFV
+53 SHVDKQPFGCFV

-100 MVVNQQDLKQLDVK
+100 MVVDQQNLKQLDVK

-142 VVGDTVGGGKMEE
+142 VV
-155 VSVSDDS
+155 
-162 HENPF
+162 

-175 KVKIEDGMYF
+175 NVRIEDGTYF
-185 SLRGILSGLRAHDND
+185 SLRGILSGLKAHDND

-213 YAVQPYRMFYN
+213 YAAQSYRMFYN

-243 TLSTAGYDYKYD
+243 TLSTAGYDYRQD
-255 SLYVGDFTRFDTIV
+255 SLYVGDFTGFDTIV
-269 DKKERIER
+269 DEKERIER
-277 IDTFAIKKVPAAVS
+277 IDTFAIKKVPVAVS

-457 MNCDRLKKVIRQIRL
+457 MNSDRLKKVIRQIRL
-472 VLHSEDNIS
+472 VLHSEGNIS